1 MEVTRTMKCLNR
13 VIVTLCCA
21 LFLLVGCGSGGSAQS
36 EGQTVGLPI
45 AFGLPRVV
53 AVNVSMSRGLVVE
66 AVYQATALSGGASVG
81 RIVNTGTLVLG
92 PAGLQYQPGPTDR
105 LVLKLGTQTHEFV
118 VKDAQGNMSA
128 ATSTAW
134 LFSPHRLHYT
144 HRIPGQA
151 EADIS
156 LSFDGHRFQAKV
168 KGWSMVSGA
177 RYTVDLTASGQSASK
192 RDYHGQDVQ
201 TEYNLSGNVQSD
213 GFAVEVDER
222 HSFSMAAAT
231 NLRLLQSMRG
241 SASQFN
247 GTLNNVLRVGEDE
260 YKFDSVQIQ
269 TDMKD
274 RGGTG
279 SAGVTSATGQV
290 LLNGKPFGRCVLQSG
305 RVFLETE
312 GGQIMLDLPLGK
324 K

>member
-1 MEVTRTMKCLNR
+1 MKYIKR
-13 VIVTLCCA
+13 VIASLCCA

-36 EGQTVGLPI
+36 EGQTLGLPI

-53 AVNVSMSRGLVVE
+53 ALNVYMSRGLVVE
-66 AVYQATALSGGASVG
+66 AVYQATALSGGSYYG

-92 PAGLQYQPGPTDR
+92 PAGLQYQPSPTDR

-118 VKDAQGNMSA
+118 VKNAQGNMAA

-151 EADIS
+151 DADIS
-156 LSFDGHRFQAKV
+156 LSFDGNRFQAKV
-168 KGWSMVSGA
+168 KGWSMVGGV
-177 RYTVDLTASGQSASK
+177 RYTVDLTASGQSATR
-192 RDYHGQDVQ
+192 RDYHGQEVQ
-201 TEYNLSGNVQSD
+201 TEYNLSGNVQGE
-213 GFAVEVDER
+213 GFAVEVNER
-222 HSFSMAAAT
+222 HTFGLAAAT
-231 NLRLLQSMRG
+231 NLRMPQSMRG
-241 SASQFN
+241 SASRFN

-260 YKFDSVQIQ
+260 YKFANVQIQ
-269 TDMKD
+269 TDMKG

-279 SAGVTSATGQV
+279 SAGVTNATGQV

-305 RVFLETE
+305 QVFLSTE
-312 GGQIMLDLPLGK
+312 NGQIPLDLPVK
-324 K
+324 KK